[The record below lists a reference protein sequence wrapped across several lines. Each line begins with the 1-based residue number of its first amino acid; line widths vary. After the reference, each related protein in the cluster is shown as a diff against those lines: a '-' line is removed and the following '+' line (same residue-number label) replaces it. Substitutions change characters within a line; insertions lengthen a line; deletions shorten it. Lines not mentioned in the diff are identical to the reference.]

1 MYYLYVFIVVCVCV
15 FFELVFVL
23 FMFLV
28 TMTKRRL
35 SPPDERGIEEE
46 VLSLIDPPMREEVI
60 NRFESH

>member
-1 MYYLYVFIVVCVCV
+1 MYYLYAFIVVCVCV